1 MKLDFYQQDF
11 TILAV
16 DDTNIFLDILENA
29 VGHLAHFIR
38 AETGEIALIKAREHK
53 PDIILLDI
61 ELPDIN
67 GFEVARQLKS
77 SPITNSATIIFI
89 TAHSEFSNELEA
101 FFQGGVDFVSKPI
114 NNELV
119 QARVRTHLS
128 LINKTRQLRK
138 AHDELAK
145 FVAQRNIFISYWS
158 HRLINIYNNDVD
170 GKWFDKSAGDIVGH
184 SLVSLFNNSD
194 GDALAAAIN
203 KNIVDKTD
211 SFEFSF
217 TNYQKRNKRVHVLLI
232 DERAFENQAGFLMI
246 MTEIDNNDATD
257 QHWQLEKSKFAE
269 SLTVI
274 VDGVITTD
282 TAGRITY
289 VNSAAERLIGLSS
302 EKLLLK
308 SIDAVVNLVDKNTNE
323 RLVNP
328 VSYALSERCKTTPF
342 ADSMLVSENGQRYE
356 IENSASPVF
365 DENSELIG
373 SVLVFRDIT
382 KKREDEQRIFHLSNH
397 DALTGLPNRALL
409 MDRGSQAIKDADR
422 NNSAVAML
430 MINIDRFQNVNDK
443 FGYALGDKVLQ
454 RVAKLLESMLRSY
467 DTISRQGGD
476 EFVVILPM
484 VSDAVD
490 IGEFCTRI
498 KSEFAQ
504 QWKTKE
510 FAFDLTLCIGV
521 SIYPEDC
528 ENAHKLYNRAHTAMH
543 EAKRIGKD
551 SIHFFS
557 TELESRVKH
566 QQQQITKLQ
575 KAIANDRI
583 ILFYQPKVDATTFEI
598 LGFEALARWPQ
609 KDGSMIFPD
618 TFIPL
623 AEETK
628 LIIQLGESLLQ
639 QACKQTVEWQKQ
651 HPNLHVSVNVS
662 AVQFTFQLIETVQKV
677 IVNTGIRP
685 ECLEL
690 EITESVL
697 LNDEDS
703 LTTFNELKKLGI
715 KISIDDFGTGY
726 SSLSYIKKYAL
737 DVLKI
742 DQSFVRNM
750 FEEKIDITIIQTI
763 ITLAKNLE
771 IDLIAE
777 GVETQRHADLLQK
790 LGCDILQGYYFGRP
804 VSTKETTQILAKS
817 RFIKPKIQ

>member
-1 MKLDFYQQDF
+1 MAVSNQDF

-16 DDTNIFLDILENA
+16 DDTTIFLDIIENA
-29 VGHLAHFIR
+29 LSHLGKIIR
-38 AETGEIALIKAREHK
+38 AESGEIALVKAREHK

-67 GFEVARQLKS
+67 GLEVARQIKS
-77 SPITNSATIIFI
+77 NPNTNSATIIFI
-89 TAHSEFSNELEA
+89 TAHNEFSNELEA

-114 NNELV
+114 NNELI

-128 LINKTRQLRK
+128 LINKTKQLRN

-145 FVAQRNIFISYWS
+145 FVARRNIFISYWS
-158 HRLINIYNNDVD
+158 HDLINIYHNDVD
-170 GKWFDKSAGDIVGH
+170 GKWFNKSASDIVGH
-184 SLVSLFNNSD
+184 SLETLFNTGD
-194 GDALAAAIN
+194 GEALAAAIN
-203 KNIVDKTD
+203 KNIIEKTA

-217 TNYQKRNKRVHVLLI
+217 TNYQKRNKRVHLLLI
-232 DERAFENQAGFLMI
+232 DERAFENQDGFLMI
-246 MTEIDNNDATD
+246 MTEIDDRDSAGQN
-257 QHWQLEKSKFAE
+257 WQLEKNKFTE
-269 SLTVI
+269 SLTAV
-274 VDGVITTD
+274 VDGVVTTD
-282 TAGRITY
+282 TMGRITY

-302 EKLLLK
+302 EMLLLQT
-308 SIDAVVNLVDKNTNE
+308 IDTVVNIVDKNTNE

-328 VSYALSERCKTTPF
+328 VNYALRERCKTNPY

-356 IENSASPVF
+356 IEDSASPVF

-373 SVLVFRDIT
+373 SVLVFRDVT
-382 KKREDEQRIFHLSNH
+382 KKREDEQRIFYLSNH
-397 DALTGLPNRALL
+397 DALTGLPNRTLL
-409 MDRGSQAIKDADR
+409 MDRGTQAIKDASR

-430 MINIDRFQNVNDK
+430 MMNIDHFQQVNDK
-443 FGYALGDKVLQ
+443 YGYDVGDKVLQ
-454 RVAKLLESMLRSY
+454 RVAALLGSMLRSY

-484 VSDAVD
+484 ISDA
-490 IGEFCTRI
+490 INIAEFCTRI
-498 KSEFAQ
+498 KSDFAQ
-504 QWKTKE
+504 LWKTKE

-521 SIYPEDC
+521 SMFPEDC
-528 ENAHKLYNRAHTAMH
+528 DNVHQLYQRAHTAMH
-543 EAKRIGKD
+543 EAKRIEKN

-557 TELESRVKH
+557 KELELRVKH
-566 QQQQITKLQ
+566 QQQQVMKLQ
-575 KAIANDRI
+575 EAVENNEI
-583 ILFYQPKVDATTFEI
+583 ILFYQPKVDSNTSEI

-618 TFIPL
+618 AFIPL

-628 LIIQLGESLLQ
+628 LIIPLGEKLLE
-639 QACKQTVEWQKQ
+639 QACAQTVEWQKQ
-651 HPNLHVSVNVS
+651 YPKLHVSVNLS
-662 AVQFTFQLIETVQKV
+662 AVQFTSQLIKTVQKV
-677 IVNTGIRP
+677 IANTGIKP
-685 ECLEL
+685 EFLEL

-697 LNDEDS
+697 LNDQYS
-703 LTTFNELKKLGI
+703 LTTFNKLKELGI

-750 FEEKIDITIIQTI
+750 FDEKIDITIIQTI

-771 IDLIAE
+771 INLIAE
-777 GVETQRHADLLQK
+777 GVETQRHADLLQD

-804 VSTKETTQILAKS
+804 VSKEETSQILATS
-817 RFIKPKIQ
+817 GFIKP

>member
-1 MKLDFYQQDF
+1 MKMALNNQDF

-16 DDTNIFLDILENA
+16 DDTTIFLDIIENA
-29 VGHLAHFIR
+29 LSHLAKIVR
-38 AETGEIALIKAREHK
+38 AESGEIALVKAREHK

-67 GFEVARQLKS
+67 GLEVARQLKS
-77 SPITNSATIIFI
+77 NPITNSATIIFI
-89 TAHSEFSNELEA
+89 TAHDEFSNELEA

-114 NNELV
+114 NNELI

-128 LINKTRQLRK
+128 LINKTKQLRK

-145 FVAQRNIFISYWS
+145 FVARRNIFISYWS
-158 HRLINIYNNDVD
+158 HDLINIYHNDVD
-170 GKWFDKSAGDIVGH
+170 GKWFNKNASDIVGH
-184 SLVSLFNNSD
+184 SLVTLFNTSD

-203 KNIVDKTD
+203 KNIVEKTAA
-211 SFEFSF
+211 FEFSF
-217 TNYQKRNKRVHVLLI
+217 TNFQKRNKRVHLLLI
-232 DERAFENQAGFLMI
+232 DESAFENQDGFLMI
-246 MTEIDNNDATD
+246 MTEIDDRDSASQN
-257 QHWQLEKSKFAE
+257 WQLEKNKFTE
-269 SLTVI
+269 SLTAV

-282 TAGRITY
+282 TMGKITY

-302 EKLLLK
+302 DMLLLRT
-308 SIDAVVNLVDKNTNE
+308 IDEAVNLVDKNTNE
-323 RLVNP
+323 RLINP
-328 VSYALSERCKTTPF
+328 VNYALRERNKTNPY
-342 ADSMLVSENGQRYE
+342 ADSMLVSENGERYE
-356 IENSASPVF
+356 IEDSASPVF
-365 DENSELIG
+365 DENNELIG
-373 SVLVFRDIT
+373 SVLVFRDVT
-382 KKREDEQRIFHLSNH
+382 KKHEDEQRIFYLSNH
-397 DALTGLPNRALL
+397 DALTGLPNRTLL
-409 MDRGSQAIKDADR
+409 MDRGTQAIKDASR
-422 NNSAVAML
+422 NDSAVAML
-430 MINIDRFQNVNDK
+430 MINIDNFQQVNDK
-443 FGYALGDKVLQ
+443 YGYAVGDKVLQ
-454 RVAKLLESMLRSY
+454 RVAGLLGSMLRSY

-484 VSDAVD
+484 ISDA
-490 IGEFCTRI
+490 INIAEFCTRI
-498 KSEFAQ
+498 KSDFAQ
-504 QWKTKE
+504 LWKNKE

-528 ENAHKLYNRAHTAMH
+528 DNVNQLYQRAHTAMH
-543 EAKRIGKD
+543 EAKRIEKN

-557 TELESRVKH
+557 KELELRVKH
-566 QQQQITKLQ
+566 QQQQVMKLQ
-575 KAIANDRI
+575 EAVKSNEI
-583 ILFYQPKVDATTFEI
+583 ILFYQPKVDGSTSEI

-618 TFIPL
+618 AFIPL

-628 LIIQLGESLLQ
+628 LIIPLGEKLLE
-639 QACKQTVEWQKQ
+639 QACAQTVEWQKQ
-651 HPNLHVSVNVS
+651 HPKLHVSVNVS
-662 AVQFTFQLIETVQKV
+662 AVQFNSQLIETVQKV
-677 IVNTGIRP
+677 ISSTGIEP

-697 LNDEDS
+697 LNDEHS
-703 LTTFNELKKLGI
+703 LTTFDELKKLGI

-771 IDLIAE
+771 INLIAE
-777 GVETQRHADLLQK
+777 GVETQRHADLLRK

-804 VSTKETTQILAKS
+804 VSSKETTRILGES
-817 RFIKPKIQ
+817 RFINA

>member
-1 MKLDFYQQDF
+1 MKMAVSNQDF

-16 DDTNIFLDILENA
+16 DDTTIFLDIIENA
-29 VGHLAHFIR
+29 LSHLGKIIR
-38 AETGEIALIKAREHK
+38 AESGEIALVKAREHK

-67 GFEVARQLKS
+67 GLEVARQIKS
-77 SPITNSATIIFI
+77 NPNTNSATIIFI
-89 TAHSEFSNELEA
+89 TAHNEFSNELEA

-114 NNELV
+114 NNELI

-128 LINKTRQLRK
+128 LINKTKQLRN

-145 FVAQRNIFISYWS
+145 FVARRNIFISYWS
-158 HRLINIYNNDVD
+158 HDLINIYHNDVD
-170 GKWFDKSAGDIVGH
+170 GKWFNKSASDIVGH
-184 SLVSLFNNSD
+184 SLETLFNTGD
-194 GDALAAAIN
+194 GEALAAAIN
-203 KNIVDKTD
+203 KNIIEKTA

-217 TNYQKRNKRVHVLLI
+217 TNYQKRNKRVHLLLI
-232 DERAFENQAGFLMI
+232 DERAFENQDGFLMI
-246 MTEIDNNDATD
+246 MTEIDDRDSAGQN
-257 QHWQLEKSKFAE
+257 WQLEKNKFTE
-269 SLTVI
+269 SLTAV
-274 VDGVITTD
+274 VDGVVTTD
-282 TAGRITY
+282 TMGRITY

-302 EKLLLK
+302 EMLLLQT
-308 SIDAVVNLVDKNTNE
+308 IDTVVNIVDKNTNE

-328 VSYALSERCKTTPF
+328 VNYALRERCKTNPY

-356 IENSASPVF
+356 IEDSASPVF

-373 SVLVFRDIT
+373 SVLVFRDVT
-382 KKREDEQRIFHLSNH
+382 KKREDEQRIFYLSNH
-397 DALTGLPNRALL
+397 DALTGLPNRTLL
-409 MDRGSQAIKDADR
+409 MDRGTQAIKDASR

-430 MINIDRFQNVNDK
+430 MMNIDHFQQVNDK
-443 FGYALGDKVLQ
+443 YGYDVGDKVLQ
-454 RVAKLLESMLRSY
+454 RVAALLGSMLRSY

-484 VSDAVD
+484 ISDA
-490 IGEFCTRI
+490 INIAEFCTRI
-498 KSEFAQ
+498 KSDFAQ
-504 QWKTKE
+504 LWKTKE

-521 SIYPEDC
+521 SMFPEDC
-528 ENAHKLYNRAHTAMH
+528 DNVHQLYQRAHTAMH
-543 EAKRIGKD
+543 EAKRIEKN

-557 TELESRVKH
+557 KELELRVKH
-566 QQQQITKLQ
+566 QQQQVMKLQ
-575 KAIANDRI
+575 EAVENNEI
-583 ILFYQPKVDATTFEI
+583 ILFYQPKVDSNTSEI

-618 TFIPL
+618 AFIPL

-628 LIIQLGESLLQ
+628 LIIPLGEKLLE
-639 QACKQTVEWQKQ
+639 QACAQTVEWQKQ
-651 HPNLHVSVNVS
+651 YPKLHVSVNLS
-662 AVQFTFQLIETVQKV
+662 AVQFTSQLIKTVQKV
-677 IVNTGIRP
+677 IANTGIKP
-685 ECLEL
+685 EFLEL

-697 LNDEDS
+697 LNDQYS
-703 LTTFNELKKLGI
+703 LTTFNKLKELGI

-750 FEEKIDITIIQTI
+750 FDEKIDITIIQTI

-771 IDLIAE
+771 INLIAE
-777 GVETQRHADLLQK
+777 GVETQRHADLLQD

-804 VSTKETTQILAKS
+804 VSKEETSQILATS
-817 RFIKPKIQ
+817 GFIKP